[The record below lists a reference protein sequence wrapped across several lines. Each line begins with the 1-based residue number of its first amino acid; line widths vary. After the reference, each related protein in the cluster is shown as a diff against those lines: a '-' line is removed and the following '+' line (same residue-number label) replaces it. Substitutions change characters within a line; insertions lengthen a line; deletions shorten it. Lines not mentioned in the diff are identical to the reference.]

1 MAMLADE
8 EAQKDWR
15 EIFAVQVLGRAR
27 FEPAIDALVEKFGID
42 ADVLREET
50 QRALARICT
59 PRVVESVLS
68 FYPGKKWHVRLY
80 AGDPLEHIKH
90 LASEAGLLKL
100 VEVERAMEAAPDPTD
115 PEAEPLTLSLLT
127 GLEESRQEMVANRG
141 NPDVMDL
148 CEGLLA
154 TALMCGVSLPEEPT
168 WRRRIEEHDRRAAKA
183 RASMETLMASMRK
196 NWRNSGMTSLPSAG
210 LEGSGQA
217 VARDDDFPF
226 PIVRF
231 ATSPQ
236 RSVATIRAR
245 AAAERNTRSAVET
258 NRQDAS
264 GVVARK
270 IAPDPLGAHRP
281 VISTVIASPA
291 FTVIVFA
298 LGSFPSIAGPGFF
311 ARAVT
316 MYRPGGTS
324 SK

>member
-1 MAMLADE
+1 MERGRELSHAYAGSFPQDEVDALIEAAARGGAAVCGRSMAMLADE

-127 GLEESRQEMVANRG
+127 GLTGLCSMAGLEESRQEMVANRG

-226 PIVRF
+226 PIVPPSRLEDVRL
-231 ATSPQ
+231 P
-236 RSVATIRAR
+236 IRNITPKVG
-245 AAAERNTRSAVET
+245 RN
-258 NRQDAS
+258 DPCPCGS
-264 GVVARK
+264 GK
-270 IAPDPLGAHRP
+270 KYKKCCGN
-281 VISTVIASPA
+281 
-291 FTVIVFA
+291 
-298 LGSFPSIAGPGFF
+298 
-311 ARAVT
+311 
-316 MYRPGGTS
+316 
-324 SK
+324 K